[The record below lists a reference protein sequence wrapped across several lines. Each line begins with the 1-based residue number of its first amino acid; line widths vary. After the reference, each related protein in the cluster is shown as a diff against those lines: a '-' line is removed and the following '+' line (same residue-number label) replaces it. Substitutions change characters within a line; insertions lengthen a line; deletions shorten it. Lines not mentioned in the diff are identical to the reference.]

1 MTSTHF
7 THPYLSYEP
16 RSSIGHASYSH
27 FLDLLGFKPAYAS
40 EQMRKDFI
48 ADMKTHLSSPSHKFL
63 TRDANSEALKTIVS
77 EFLAEYGPT
86 YWGDSK
92 RDHLQESDA
101 NKGFLCPRDAQRE
114 GSR

>member
-1 MTSTHF
+1 
-7 THPYLSYEP
+7 
-16 RSSIGHASYSH
+16 
-27 FLDLLGFKPAYAS
+27 
-40 EQMRKDFI
+40 MRTAFI
-48 ADMKTHLSSPSHKFL
+48 ADVKHHVNSPSHRFL
-63 TRDANSEALKTIVS
+63 TRDAYPEAFKTVMS

-101 NKGFLCPRDAQRE
+101 LKGFLCPRDAQRE